1 LRRSWANGNGYAL
14 SRDLNPKLADV
25 ALLKPLG
32 RQTRKHPPAQIRKL
46 QSSIEQFGFVLP
58 IVVDAEGRVV
68 AGWGL
73 VLAARKARLPQVP
86 TVVIADLDEAKLR
99 LLRLALNRLGE
110 ESSWDFD
117 ALTLEFCDILE
128 IDVDADLK
136 ISGFEMGEIDVAFAH
151 SVGDEEDELPAIDET
166 ATPMT
171 KLGDLWLLGEHRIL
185 CGDALAAESYGRLL
199 GEERAQMV
207 FTDPPWNIPIAGN
220 VSGLGAVKHDDFAMA
235 CGEMSAP
242 HASE

>member
-1 LRRSWANGNGYAL
+1 MNRAPAPNGNGYAL
-14 SRDLNPKLADV
+14 SRDLKPKLADV

-99 LLRLALNRLGE
+99 LLRLAMNRLGE

-117 ALTLEFCDILE
+117 ALTLEFRDI
-128 IDVDADLK
+128 
-136 ISGFEMGEIDVAFAH
+136 
-151 SVGDEEDELPAIDET
+151 
-166 ATPMT
+166 
-171 KLGDLWLLGEHRIL
+171 
-185 CGDALAAESYGRLL
+185 
-199 GEERAQMV
+199 
-207 FTDPPWNIPIAGN
+207 
-220 VSGLGAVKHDDFAMA
+220 
-235 CGEMSAP
+235 
-242 HASE
+242 